1 MNRLFRSENRDQP
14 ILQYKLLVLKNHVIK
29 FDYWHECTKFISAVP
44 IKQSSVLVFLTGL
57 KTLSISV
64 TILLCNEIMVI
75 LRTL

>member
-14 ILQYKLLVLKNHVIK
+14 ILQSKLLVLKNHAIK
-29 FDYWHECTKFISAVP
+29 FDYWHECTKFISAVS
-44 IKQSSVLVFLTGL
+44 IKQSSVLMFLTGL